1 MNMIKAQIQELYLE
15 RQEALKGV
23 DHWILHSTPDNGAA
37 YYRIFDEQRQL
48 HESIRVLKE
57 ILAEIGG

>member
-1 MNMIKAQIQELYLE
+1 MIKAQIQELYRE

-23 DHWILHSTPDNGAA
+23 DHWILHSTPESNGAA
-37 YYRIFDEQRQL
+37 YYNLFDEQRQL